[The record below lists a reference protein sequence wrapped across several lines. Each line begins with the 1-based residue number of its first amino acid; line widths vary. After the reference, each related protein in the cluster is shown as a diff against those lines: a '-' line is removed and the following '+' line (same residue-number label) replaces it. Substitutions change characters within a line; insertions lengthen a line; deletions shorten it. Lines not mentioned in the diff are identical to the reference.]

1 MATETT
7 TLYSSANV
15 KLPDTFK
22 GDTWD
27 GLTWEI
33 DSVDADDTR
42 FAAALT
48 LCRFELQTLAGVAV
62 LSLSSATAGQ
72 VTINT
77 ATANAWSVTV
87 EPRVLTIAAGEYLYG
102 LEFTDADSVVKTY
115 LTGSLS
121 ILADPVI

>member
-1 MATETT
+1 MSETT
-7 TLYSSANV
+7 TLYSTANV

-27 GLTWEI
+27 GLTWAI

-42 FAAALT
+42 FAAALS
-48 LCRFELQTLAGVAV
+48 LCRFQLQDLDGNTELTLT
-62 LSLSSATAGQ
+62 SATSGQ

-87 EPRVLTIAAGEYLYG
+87 EPRILSLDAGEYLYG
-102 LEFTDADSVVKTY
+102 LEFTDADGVVKTY
-115 LTGSLS
+115 LTGSLTV
-121 ILADPVI
+121 LADPVV

>member
-1 MATETT
+1 MSENT

-27 GLTWEI
+27 GLTWAI
-33 DSVDADDTR
+33 VSVDADDTR
-42 FAAALT
+42 FASALS
-48 LCRFELQTLAGVAV
+48 LCRFELQTLAGVAA
-62 LSLSSATAGQ
+62 LSLTSATAGQ

-77 ATANAWSVTV
+77 TTANAWSVTV
-87 EPRVLTIAAGEYLYG
+87 EPRILSIAAGEYIYG
-102 LEFTDADSVVKTY
+102 LEFTDADGVVKTY
-115 LTGSLS
+115 LSGSLT

>member
-1 MATETT
+1 MSETT

-27 GLTWEI
+27 GLTWAI
-33 DSVDADDTR
+33 SSVDPEDTR
-42 FAAALT
+42 FASTLS
-48 LCRFELQTLAGVAV
+48 LCRFELQTLSGTSALA
-62 LSLSSATAGQ
+62 LSSATAGQ

-87 EPRVLTIAAGEYLYG
+87 EPRVLTLSAGEYLYG
-102 LEFTDADSVVKTY
+102 LEFTDSAGVIKTY
-115 LTGSLS
+115 LTGSLTV
-121 ILADPVI
+121 LADPVI